1 MQGGNIRWTI
11 RINYGKSTLTS
22 LAIKREYDSLH
33 HRNAKISMT
42 ETTTIPPGKPFTLIQ
57 SWMMA
62 IRPRTLPASAAGVV
76 TGVALAI
83 LDGSFKILPALAA
96 LGVGLLLQ
104 ISSNLA
110 NDVFDFEHG
119 TDTPDRLGPI
129 RVTQAGILSARQV
142 KIGLI
147 TVIVLAAL
155 LGLYLVTVAGWPV
168 ILIGAAAIASAILY
182 TGGPFPLGYHG
193 LGDLFVFLFFGLA
206 AVAGTFYVQALTVV
220 PGVWWMAIA
229 IGLLVVNL
237 LVVNNLRDIPTDQK
251 GGKRT
256 LAVLIGVKWTRTEYL
271 ILQIIAYLLIPL
283 LIWINL
289 IPLWSILTWLSIP
302 YAIKLSNGVFTRSG
316 KALNPILGGT
326 SKLAL
331 YFGLLFLLGVLIFR
345 FTN

>member
-1 MQGGNIRWTI
+1 M
-11 RINYGKSTLTS
+11 
-22 LAIKREYDSLH
+22 A
-33 HRNAKISMT
+33 
-42 ETTTIPPGKPFTLIQ
+42 ETTSIPSGKPLSLIQ
-57 SWMMA
+57 SWIMA

-76 TGVALAI
+76 TGIALAV
-83 LDGSFKILPALAA
+83 LDGSFKIWPALAA

-119 TDTPDRLGPI
+119 TDTPERLGPI

-147 TVIVLAAL
+147 IVIFLAVL
-155 LGLYLVTVAGWPV
+155 LGIYLVIVAGWPV
-168 ILIGAAAIASAILY
+168 ILIGGTAIVSAILY

-206 AVAGTFYVQALTVV
+206 AVVGTYYVQALTVI

-256 LAVLIGVKWTRTEYL
+256 LAVLIGVKWTRAEYL
-271 ILQIIAYLLIPL
+271 ILQINAYLLIPF
-283 LIWINL
+283 LIWMNQ

-302 YAIKLSNGVFTRSG
+302 YAIKLTSGVFTRTG
-316 KALNPILGGT
+316 RTLNPILGGT
-326 SKLAL
+326 SKLSL
-331 YFGLLFLLGVLIFR
+331 YFGLLFLLGVLLHRLIH
-345 FTN
+345 

>member
-1 MQGGNIRWTI
+1 MTES
-11 RINYGKSTLTS
+11 STLPS
-22 LAIKREYDSLH
+22 
-33 HRNAKISMT
+33 
-42 ETTTIPPGKPFTLIQ
+42 GKPLTLIQ

-62 IRPRTLPASAAGVV
+62 IRPRTLPVSVAGVV
-76 TGVALAI
+76 TGVGLAV
-83 LDGSFKILPALAA
+83 LDDSFTIWPALAA

-119 TDTPDRLGPI
+119 TDTPERLGPI

-147 TVIVLAAL
+147 FVLILASL
-155 LGLYLVTVAGWPV
+155 LGFYLTTVAGWPV
-168 ILIGAAAIASAILY
+168 LFIGVAAIASAILY

-206 AVAGTFYVQALTVV
+206 AVAGTYYVQAQTVAST
-220 PGVWWMAIA
+220 VWWMAIA

-256 LAVLIGVKWTRTEYL
+256 LAVLIGVRWTRIEYL
-271 ILQIIAYLLIPL
+271 ILQIIAYLIIPL
-283 LIWINL
+283 LIWMDL

-302 YAIKLSNGVFTRSG
+302 FAIQLTKGVFTLSG
-316 KALNPILGGT
+316 KALNPILAGT

-331 YFGLLFLLGVLIFR
+331 FFGLLFLLGVLVYR
-345 FTN
+345 LLN